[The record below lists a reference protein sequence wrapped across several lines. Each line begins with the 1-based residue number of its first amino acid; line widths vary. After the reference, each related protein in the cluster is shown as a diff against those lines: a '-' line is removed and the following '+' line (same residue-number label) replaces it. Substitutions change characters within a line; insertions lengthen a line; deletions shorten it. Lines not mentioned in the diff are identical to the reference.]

1 MSSLSQHFEGRP
13 RRRLHT
19 MLDHSSKDRQRIF
32 VNVFD
37 VVTAVRDT
45 RMRKGVT
52 ELLAVCH
59 RSAREGGTR
68 KCFGCLQR
76 WTLAYAPVGVVLIE
90 FVGDPRRSATDA
102 LFAGV
107 CSGASLTGSASCN
120 LSSAIFPVG
129 TGRRSCS
136 RDGPED
142 FA

>member
-1 MSSLSQHFEGRP
+1 MSSLSQRFEGRA

-19 MLDHSSKDRQRIF
+19 MLDRLGKDRQKIF

-37 VVTAVRDT
+37 MATAVRDT
-45 RMRKGVT
+45 RLRKGVT
-52 ELLAVCH
+52 ELLAACH

-76 WTLAYAPVGVVLIE
+76 WTLAYAPIGVVLIE

-107 CSGASLTGSASCN
+107 CSECFGDRERIMQSLERD
-120 LSSAIFPVG
+120 FP
-129 TGRRSCS
+129 GRDWTPTAQPGR
-136 RDGPED
+136 
-142 FA
+142 A